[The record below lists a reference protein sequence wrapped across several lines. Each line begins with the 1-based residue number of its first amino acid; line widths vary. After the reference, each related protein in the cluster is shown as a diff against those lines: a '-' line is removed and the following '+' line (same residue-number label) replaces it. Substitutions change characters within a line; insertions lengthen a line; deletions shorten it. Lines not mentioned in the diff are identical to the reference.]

1 MFINVEKKAQK
12 LFNTYQQAMSE
23 EAVAGALANPLFSW
37 HATYYTAK
45 RKKNMIFLND
55 ATTMAIVLFDVN
67 AKNKQTIK
75 ERFEKQ
81 LAIIWQELGLSA
93 ESLAD
98 YLAIGGDWQIS
109 KMIHPL
115 QIKTITKFYKNVIK
129 PQAKTIVSEI
139 DLAKAL
145 VKKVQQKG
153 RIYVGKDET
162 VKIIEMA
169 QPFNIKHVNFEELYL
184 KEITNKLRRLSQL
197 DGEDLTADEVDNV
210 IQQIQDENNQLLDLF
225 LVDAKSNYSAKTV
238 RRYRDNLRFY
248 LNEWAAYRLS
258 TIFNIYV
265 HSSVD
270 ELEFHGVDK
279 TERTNIKASLKKLAK
294 YLKDKNIISDNEYDD
309 ILVYTQKDS
318 VDLDEEYEDEG
329 EGEDQAIEDF
339 LASLFS
345 ESEKLPVVFDSQ
357 TDKMLDKYLKSFVA
371 LYGLIS
377 AQQAYQ
383 IIHSQN
389 PSIDKERFDQYIQNK
404 FDEMTM
410 EYCIIDFR
418 EAFQNVN
425 IAPEIFIFS
434 PLLIKDGD
442 RLPSFY
448 KHQQGLPYY
457 IPEKEVLID
466 NNFNPF
472 ANISNYQQDLE
483 ELLANQYG
491 LSGDDLKGAAFLS
504 LYQLKM
510 SDYELELSS
519 VNKAITKVIVFLNE
533 EHGLSVKQDKA
544 NEPLIKLL
552 VLIATNIRRPWN
564 RGWTNYE
571 MLRTKDIAE
580 LFSEMEI
587 NLDDPKLSSEIIGG
601 IKAGS
606 INRDELL
613 NFLESSNLPPKVI
626 SKLYKQVE
634 KL

>member
-1 MFINVEKKAQK
+1 MFINVERRAQK
-12 LFNTYQQAMSE
+12 LFNTYQQATSE
-23 EAVAGALANPLFSW
+23 ENMAMVLANPLFSW

-45 RKKNMIFLND
+45 RKKNIIFLND

-93 ESLAD
+93 ESLTD
-98 YLAIGGDWQIS
+98 YLTTGGDWQIG
-109 KMIHPL
+109 KTVHPL
-115 QIKTITKFYKNVIK
+115 QIKTITNFYQDVIK
-129 PQAKTIVSEI
+129 PQAKTVVNEV
-139 DLAKAL
+139 DLAQSL

-153 RIYVGKDET
+153 RIYVGEGET

-169 QPFNIKHVNFEELYL
+169 QPFNIKHVNLEELYL

-197 DGEDLTADEVDNV
+197 DGEKLTADGVDNA
-210 IQQIQDENNQLLDLF
+210 IQQIQDANNQLLDLF
-225 LVDAKSNYSAKTV
+225 LADAKRNSSTRTI
-238 RRYRDNLRFY
+238 RRYRDNLQFY
-248 LNEWAAYRLS
+248 LNEWVAYRLS
-258 TIFNIYV
+258 TIFNLDIQT
-265 HSSVD
+265 SVD
-270 ELEFHGVDK
+270 ELEFHGVGK

-294 YLKDKNIISDNEYDD
+294 YLKNQDILSDNEYDD
-309 ILVYTQKDS
+309 IIVYTQKDP
-318 VDLDEEYEDEG
+318 VDLDEDD
-329 EGEDQAIEDF
+329 DQVIGDF

-345 ESEKLPVVFDSQ
+345 ESEKLPAVFGPQ
-357 TDKMLDKYLKSFVA
+357 TDKMLDEYLKSFIA

-389 PSIDKERFDQYIQNK
+389 PTIDKERFEQYIQNK

-410 EYCIIDFR
+410 EYCIIDFK
-418 EAFQNVN
+418 EEFKNVD

-434 PLLIKDGD
+434 PLLIKDEN

-448 KHQQGLPYY
+448 KHQQGLLYY
-457 IPEKEVLID
+457 IPEKEILVD

-472 ANISNYQQDLE
+472 TNISNYQQELE

-510 SDYELELSS
+510 SDYGLELAS
-519 VNKAITKVIVFLNE
+519 VNDAINKVVTFLNE
-533 EHGLSVKQDKA
+533 EHGLSVKPDKA
-544 NEPLIKLL
+544 NEPLIKILA
-552 VLIATNIRRPWN
+552 LIATNIRRPWN
-564 RGWTNYE
+564 RGWSNYE
-571 MLRTKDIAE
+571 LLRTKNIAK
-580 LFSEMEI
+580 LVSEMEI
-587 NLDDPKLSSEIIGG
+587 NLEAPKLSSEIISG
-601 IKAGS
+601 IQVGK

-613 NFLESSNLPPKVI
+613 DFLENSNLPPKVI

-634 KL
+634 EI

>member
-1 MFINVEKKAQK
+1 MFINVERRAQK
-12 LFNTYQQAMSE
+12 LFNTYRQATSE
-23 EAVAGALANPLFSW
+23 ENMAMVLANPLFSW

-45 RKKNMIFLND
+45 RKKNIIFLND

-93 ESLAD
+93 ESLTD
-98 YLAIGGDWQIS
+98 YLTTGGDWQIG
-109 KMIHPL
+109 KTVHPL
-115 QIKTITKFYKNVIK
+115 QIKTITNFYQDVIK
-129 PQAKTIVSEI
+129 PQAKTVVNEVN
-139 DLAKAL
+139 LAQSL

-153 RIYVGKDET
+153 RIYVGEGET

-169 QPFNIKHVNFEELYL
+169 QPFNIKHVNLEELYL

-197 DGEDLTADEVDNV
+197 DGEKLTADGVDNA
-210 IQQIQDENNQLLDLF
+210 IQQIQDANNQLLDLF
-225 LVDAKSNYSAKTV
+225 LADAKRNSSTRTI
-238 RRYRDNLRFY
+238 RRYRDNLQFY
-248 LNEWAAYRLS
+248 LNEWVAYRLS
-258 TIFNIYV
+258 TLFNLDVRTSI
-265 HSSVD
+265 D
-270 ELEFHGVDK
+270 ELEFHGVGK
-279 TERTNIKASLKKLAK
+279 TERTNIKASLQKLAK
-294 YLKDKNIISDNEYDD
+294 YLKNQDILSDNEYDD
-309 ILVYTQKDS
+309 IIVYTQKDP
-318 VDLDEEYEDEG
+318 VDLDEDD
-329 EGEDQAIEDF
+329 DQVIGDF

-345 ESEKLPVVFDSQ
+345 ESEKLPAVFGPQ
-357 TDKMLDKYLKSFVA
+357 TDKMLDEYLKSFIA

-389 PSIDKERFDQYIQNK
+389 PTIDKERFEQYIQNK

-410 EYCIIDFR
+410 EYCIIDFK
-418 EAFQNVN
+418 EEFKNVD

-434 PLLIKDGD
+434 PLLIKDEN

-448 KHQQGLPYY
+448 KHQQGLLYY
-457 IPEKEVLID
+457 IPEKEILVD

-472 ANISNYQQDLE
+472 TNISNYQQELE

-510 SDYELELSS
+510 SDYGLELAS
-519 VNKAITKVIVFLNE
+519 VNDAINKVVTFLNE
-533 EHGLSVKQDKA
+533 EHGLSVKPDKA
-544 NEPLIKLL
+544 NEPLIKILA
-552 VLIATNIRRPWN
+552 LIATNIRRPWN
-564 RGWTNYE
+564 RGWSNYE
-571 MLRTKDIAE
+571 LLRTKNIAK
-580 LFSEMEI
+580 LVSEMEI
-587 NLDDPKLSSEIIGG
+587 NLEAPKLSSEIISG
-601 IKAGS
+601 IQVGK

-613 NFLESSNLPPKVI
+613 DFLENSNLPPKVI

-634 KL
+634 EI

>member
-23 EAVAGALANPLFSW
+23 ETVAGALANPLFSW

-93 ESLAD
+93 ESLTD
-98 YLAIGGDWQIS
+98 YLATGGEWQIN
-109 KMIHPL
+109 KTIHPL
-115 QIKTITKFYKNVIK
+115 QVKTITDFYQNVIK
-129 PQAKTIVSEI
+129 PQKTSTNEI
-139 DLAKAL
+139 DLAKEL
-145 VKKVQQKG
+145 LKKVQQKG
-153 RIYVGKDET
+153 RIYVGEGET
-162 VKIIEMA
+162 VKVIEMA
-169 QPFNIKHVNFEELYL
+169 QPFSIKHVNLEELYL
-184 KEITNKLRRLSQL
+184 KEITNKLKKLSQV
-197 DGEDLTADEVDNV
+197 DGEKLTADGVDNA
-210 IQQIQDENNQLLDLF
+210 IQQIQDANNQLLDLF
-225 LVDAKSNYSAKTV
+225 LADAKHNYSTKTI
-238 RRYRDNLRFY
+238 RRYRDNLQFY
-248 LNEWAAYRLS
+248 LNEWVAYRLS
-258 TIFNIYV
+258 TIFNLDIQT
-265 HSSVD
+265 SVD
-270 ELEFHGVDK
+270 ELEFHGVGK

-294 YLKDKNIISDNEYDD
+294 YLKDKDIISDNEYDD
-309 ILVYTQKDS
+309 ILVYTQKDP
-318 VDLDEEYEDEG
+318 VDFDEDEE
-329 EGEDQAIEDF
+329 EDQTIEDF

-345 ESEKLPVVFDSQ
+345 ESDKLPVVFDPQ
-357 TDKMLDKYLKSFVA
+357 TDKMIDEYLKSFVA

-383 IIHSQN
+383 IIHGQN

-404 FDEMTM
+404 FNEMTM
-410 EYCIIDFR
+410 EYFIIDFR
-418 EAFQNVN
+418 EEFRDVD

-434 PLLIKDGD
+434 PLLIKNGD

-466 NNFNPF
+466 NKFNPF

-533 EHGLSVKQDKA
+533 EHGLNVKQDKA

-571 MLRTKDIAE
+571 ILRTKDIAE
-580 LFSEMEI
+580 LVPEMEI
-587 NLDDPKLSSEIIGG
+587 NLDDPKLSSEIISG
-601 IKAGS
+601 IKTGS
-606 INRDELL
+606 ISRDELL

-634 KL
+634 EL

>member
-93 ESLAD
+93 ELLAD

-109 KMIHPL
+109 KTIHPL

-145 VKKVQQKG
+145 VKKAQQKG
-153 RIYVGKDET
+153 RIYVGEDET

-210 IQQIQDENNQLLDLF
+210 IQQIQDANNQLLDLF

-309 ILVYTQKDS
+309 ILVYTQKDP
-318 VDLDEEYEDEG
+318 VDLDEEYED

-345 ESEKLPVVFDSQ
+345 KSEKLPVVFDSQ
-357 TDKMLDKYLKSFVA
+357 TDKMLDEYLKSFVA

-418 EAFQNVN
+418 EAFQNVD

-434 PLLIKDGD
+434 PLLIKNGD

-533 EHGLSVKQDKA
+533 EHGLNVKQDKA

-571 MLRTKDIAE
+571 ILRTKDIAE
-580 LFSEMEI
+580 LVSEMEI
-587 NLDDPKLSSEIIGG
+587 NLDDPKLSSEIISG
-601 IKAGS
+601 IKTGS
-606 INRDELL
+606 ISRDELL

-634 KL
+634 EL

>member
-1 MFINVEKKAQK
+1 M
-12 LFNTYQQAMSE
+12 AM
-23 EAVAGALANPLFSW
+23 VLANPLFSW

-45 RKKNMIFLND
+45 RKKNIIFLND

-93 ESLAD
+93 ESLTD
-98 YLAIGGDWQIS
+98 YLATGGDWQIG
-109 KMIHPL
+109 KTVHPL
-115 QIKTITKFYKNVIK
+115 QIKTITNFYQDVIK
-129 PQAKTIVSEI
+129 PQAKTVVNEV
-139 DLAKAL
+139 DLAQSL

-153 RIYVGKDET
+153 RIYVGEGET

-169 QPFNIKHVNFEELYL
+169 QPFNIKHVNLEELYL

-197 DGEDLTADEVDNV
+197 DGEKLTADGVDNA
-210 IQQIQDENNQLLDLF
+210 IQQIQDANNQLLDLF
-225 LVDAKSNYSAKTV
+225 LADAKRNSSTRTI
-238 RRYRDNLRFY
+238 RRYRDNLQFY
-248 LNEWAAYRLS
+248 LNEWVAYRLS
-258 TIFNIYV
+258 TLFNLDVRTSI
-265 HSSVD
+265 D
-270 ELEFHGVDK
+270 ELEFHGVGK
-279 TERTNIKASLKKLAK
+279 TERTNIKASLQKLAK
-294 YLKDKNIISDNEYDD
+294 YLKNQDILSDNEYDD
-309 ILVYTQKDS
+309 IIVYTQKDP
-318 VDLDEEYEDEG
+318 VDLDEDD
-329 EGEDQAIEDF
+329 DQVIGDF

-345 ESEKLPVVFDSQ
+345 ESEKLPAVFGPQ
-357 TDKMLDKYLKSFVA
+357 TDKMLDEYLKSFIA

-389 PSIDKERFDQYIQNK
+389 PTIDKERFEQYIQNK

-410 EYCIIDFR
+410 EYCIIDFK
-418 EAFQNVN
+418 EEFKNVD

-434 PLLIKDGD
+434 PLLIKDEN

-448 KHQQGLPYY
+448 KHQQGLLYY
-457 IPEKEVLID
+457 IPEKEILVD

-472 ANISNYQQDLE
+472 TNISNYQQELE

-510 SDYELELSS
+510 SDYGLELAS
-519 VNKAITKVIVFLNE
+519 VNDAINKVVTFLNE
-533 EHGLSVKQDKA
+533 EHGLSVKPDKA
-544 NEPLIKLL
+544 NETLIKILA
-552 VLIATNIRRPWN
+552 LIATNIRRPWN
-564 RGWTNYE
+564 RGWSNYE
-571 MLRTKDIAE
+571 LLRTKNIAK
-580 LFSEMEI
+580 LVSEMEI
-587 NLDDPKLSSEIIGG
+587 NLEAPKLSSEIISG
-601 IKAGS
+601 IQVGK

-613 NFLESSNLPPKVI
+613 DFLENSNLPPKVI

-634 KL
+634 EI

>member
-1 MFINVEKKAQK
+1 MFINVERRAQK
-12 LFNTYQQAMSE
+12 LFNTYQQATSE
-23 EAVAGALANPLFSW
+23 ENMAMVLANPLFSW

-45 RKKNMIFLND
+45 RKKNIIFLND

-93 ESLAD
+93 ESLTD
-98 YLAIGGDWQIS
+98 YLATGGDWQIG
-109 KMIHPL
+109 KTVHPL
-115 QIKTITKFYKNVIK
+115 QIKTITNFYQDVIK
-129 PQAKTIVSEI
+129 PQAKTVVNEV
-139 DLAKAL
+139 DLAQSL

-153 RIYVGKDET
+153 RIYVGEGET

-169 QPFNIKHVNFEELYL
+169 QPFNIKHVNLEELYL

-197 DGEDLTADEVDNV
+197 DGEKLTADGVDNA
-210 IQQIQDENNQLLDLF
+210 IQQIQDANNQLLDLF
-225 LVDAKSNYSAKTV
+225 LADAKRNSSTRTI
-238 RRYRDNLRFY
+238 RRYRDNLQFY
-248 LNEWAAYRLS
+248 LNEWVAYRLS
-258 TIFNIYV
+258 TIFNLDIQT
-265 HSSVD
+265 SVD
-270 ELEFHGVDK
+270 ELEFHGVGK

-294 YLKDKNIISDNEYDD
+294 YLKNQDILSDNEYDD
-309 ILVYTQKDS
+309 IIVYTQKDP
-318 VDLDEEYEDEG
+318 VDLDEDN
-329 EGEDQAIEDF
+329 DQVIGDF

-345 ESEKLPVVFDSQ
+345 ESEKLPAVFGPQ
-357 TDKMLDKYLKSFVA
+357 TDKMLDEYLKSFIA

-389 PSIDKERFDQYIQNK
+389 PTIDKERFEQYIQNK

-410 EYCIIDFR
+410 EYCIIDFK
-418 EAFQNVN
+418 EEFKNVD

-434 PLLIKDGD
+434 PLLIKDEN

-448 KHQQGLPYY
+448 KHQQGLLYY
-457 IPEKEVLID
+457 IPEKEILVD

-472 ANISNYQQDLE
+472 TNISNYQQELE

-510 SDYELELSS
+510 SDYGLELAS
-519 VNKAITKVIVFLNE
+519 VNDAINKVVTFLNE
-533 EHGLSVKQDKA
+533 EHGLSVKPDKA
-544 NEPLIKLL
+544 NEPLIKILAL
-552 VLIATNIRRPWN
+552 TATNIRRPWN
-564 RGWTNYE
+564 RGWSNYE
-571 MLRTKDIAE
+571 LLRTKNIAK
-580 LFSEMEI
+580 LVSEMEI
-587 NLDDPKLSSEIIGG
+587 NLEAPKLSSEIISG
-601 IKAGS
+601 IQVGK

-613 NFLESSNLPPKVI
+613 DFLENSNLPPKVI

-634 KL
+634 EI

>member
-1 MFINVEKKAQK
+1 MFINVERRAQK
-12 LFNTYQQAMSE
+12 LFNTYQQATSE
-23 EAVAGALANPLFSW
+23 ENMAMALANPLFSW

-45 RKKNMIFLND
+45 RKKNIIFLND

-93 ESLAD
+93 ESLTD
-98 YLAIGGDWQIS
+98 YLTTGGDWQIG
-109 KMIHPL
+109 KTVHPL
-115 QIKTITKFYKNVIK
+115 QIKTITNFYQDVIK
-129 PQAKTIVSEI
+129 PQAKTVVNEV
-139 DLAKAL
+139 DLAQSL

-153 RIYVGKDET
+153 RIYVGEGET

-169 QPFNIKHVNFEELYL
+169 QPFNIKHVNLEELYL

-197 DGEDLTADEVDNV
+197 DGEKLTADGVDNA
-210 IQQIQDENNQLLDLF
+210 IQQIQDANNQLLDLF
-225 LVDAKSNYSAKTV
+225 LADAKHNYSTKTI
-238 RRYRDNLRFY
+238 RRYRDNLQFY
-248 LNEWAAYRLS
+248 LNEWVAYRLS
-258 TIFNIYV
+258 TIFNLDIQT
-265 HSSVD
+265 SVD
-270 ELEFHGVDK
+270 ELEFHGVGK

-294 YLKDKNIISDNEYDD
+294 YLKNQDILSDNEYDD
-309 ILVYTQKDS
+309 IIVYTQKDP
-318 VDLDEEYEDEG
+318 VDLDEDD
-329 EGEDQAIEDF
+329 DQVIGDF

-345 ESEKLPVVFDSQ
+345 ESEKLPAVFGPQ
-357 TDKMLDKYLKSFVA
+357 TDKMLDEYLKSFIA

-389 PSIDKERFDQYIQNK
+389 PTIDKERFEQYIQNK

-410 EYCIIDFR
+410 EYCIIDFK
-418 EAFQNVN
+418 EEFKNVD

-434 PLLIKDGD
+434 PLLIKDEN

-448 KHQQGLPYY
+448 KHQQGLLYY
-457 IPEKEVLID
+457 IPEKEILVD

-472 ANISNYQQDLE
+472 TNISNYQQELE

-510 SDYELELSS
+510 SDYGLELAS
-519 VNKAITKVIVFLNE
+519 VNDAINKVVAFLNE
-533 EHGLSVKQDKA
+533 EHGLSVKPDKA
-544 NEPLIKLL
+544 NEPLIKILA
-552 VLIATNIRRPWN
+552 LIATNIRRPWN
-564 RGWTNYE
+564 RGWSNYE
-571 MLRTKDIAE
+571 LLRTKNIAK
-580 LFSEMEI
+580 LVSEMEI
-587 NLDDPKLSSEIIGG
+587 NLEAPKLSSEIISG
-601 IKAGS
+601 IQVGK

-613 NFLESSNLPPKVI
+613 DFLENSNLPPKVI

-634 KL
+634 EI

>member
-93 ESLAD
+93 ELLAD

-109 KMIHPL
+109 KTIHPL

-145 VKKVQQKG
+145 VKKAQQKG
-153 RIYVGKDET
+153 RIYVGEDET

-210 IQQIQDENNQLLDLF
+210 IQQIQDANNQLLDLF

-309 ILVYTQKDS
+309 ILVYTQKDP
-318 VDLDEEYEDEG
+318 VDLDEEYED

-345 ESEKLPVVFDSQ
+345 KSEKLPVVFDSQ
-357 TDKMLDKYLKSFVA
+357 NDKMLDEYLKSFVA

-418 EAFQNVN
+418 EAFQNVD

-434 PLLIKDGD
+434 PLLIKNGD

-533 EHGLSVKQDKA
+533 EHGLNVKQDKA

-571 MLRTKDIAE
+571 ILRTKDIAE
-580 LFSEMEI
+580 LVSEMEI
-587 NLDDPKLSSEIIGG
+587 NLDDPKLSSEIISG
-601 IKAGS
+601 IKTGS
-606 INRDELL
+606 ISRDELL

-634 KL
+634 EL

>member
-12 LFNTYQQAMSE
+12 LFNTYQKSTSKEHMAM
-23 EAVAGALANPLFSW
+23 VLANPLFSW
-37 HATYYTAK
+37 HATYYTVK

-93 ESLAD
+93 ESLTD
-98 YLAIGGDWQIS
+98 YLATGGDWQIN
-109 KMIHPL
+109 KTIHPL
-115 QIKTITKFYKNVIK
+115 QVKTITDFYQNVIK
-129 PQAKTIVSEI
+129 SQKTSTNEI

-145 VKKVQQKG
+145 LKKVQQKG
-153 RIYVGKDET
+153 RIYVGEGET
-162 VKIIEMA
+162 VKVIEMA
-169 QPFNIKHVNFEELYL
+169 QPFSIKHVNLEELYL
-184 KEITNKLRRLSQL
+184 KEITNKLKKLSQV
-197 DGEDLTADEVDNV
+197 DGEKLTADGVDNA
-210 IQQIQDENNQLLDLF
+210 IQQIQDANNQLLDLF
-225 LVDAKSNYSAKTV
+225 LADAKHNYSTKTI
-238 RRYRDNLRFY
+238 RRYRDNLQFY
-248 LNEWAAYRLS
+248 LNEWVAYRLS
-258 TIFNIYV
+258 TIFNLDIQT
-265 HSSVD
+265 SVD
-270 ELEFHGVDK
+270 ELEFHGVGK

-294 YLKDKNIISDNEYDD
+294 YLKDKDIISDNEYDD
-309 ILVYTQKDS
+309 ILVYTQKDP
-318 VDLDEEYEDEG
+318 VDFDEDEE
-329 EGEDQAIEDF
+329 EDQTIEDF

-345 ESEKLPVVFDSQ
+345 ESDKLPVVFDPQ
-357 TDKMLDKYLKSFVA
+357 TDKMIDEYLKSFVA

-383 IIHSQN
+383 IIHGQN

-404 FDEMTM
+404 FNEMTM
-410 EYCIIDFR
+410 EYFIIDFR
-418 EAFQNVN
+418 EEFRNVD

-466 NNFNPF
+466 NKFNPF

-491 LSGDDLKGAAFLS
+491 LSGDDVKGAAFLS

-510 SDYELELSS
+510 SAYGLKLSS
-519 VNKAITKVIVFLNE
+519 VNEAINKVVAFLNE
-533 EHGLSVKQDKA
+533 EHGLSVKQDKT

-564 RGWTNYE
+564 RGWSNYE
-571 MLRTKDIAE
+571 LLRTKDIAKMVA
-580 LFSEMEI
+580 EMEI
-587 NLDDPKLSSEIIGG
+587 NVEDPKLSNEVTSG
-601 IKAGS
+601 IQAGM

-613 NFLESSNLPPKVI
+613 NFLENSNLPPKVI
-626 SKLYKQVE
+626 SKLYKQAE
-634 KL
+634 EL

>member
-1 MFINVEKKAQK
+1 MFINVERRAQK
-12 LFNTYQQAMSE
+12 LFNTYQQATSE
-23 EAVAGALANPLFSW
+23 ENMAMVLANPLFSW

-45 RKKNMIFLND
+45 RKKNIIFLND

-93 ESLAD
+93 ESLTD
-98 YLAIGGDWQIS
+98 YLATGGDWQIG
-109 KMIHPL
+109 KTVHPL
-115 QIKTITKFYKNVIK
+115 QIKTITNFYQDVIK
-129 PQAKTIVSEI
+129 PQAKTVVNEV
-139 DLAKAL
+139 DLAQSL

-153 RIYVGKDET
+153 RIYVGEGET

-169 QPFNIKHVNFEELYL
+169 QPFNIKHVNLEELYL

-197 DGEDLTADEVDNV
+197 DGEKLTADGVDNA
-210 IQQIQDENNQLLDLF
+210 IQQIQDANNQLLDLF
-225 LVDAKSNYSAKTV
+225 LADAKRNSSTRTI
-238 RRYRDNLRFY
+238 RRYRDNLQFY
-248 LNEWAAYRLS
+248 LNEWVAYRLS
-258 TIFNIYV
+258 TLFNLDVRTSI
-265 HSSVD
+265 D
-270 ELEFHGVDK
+270 ELEFHGVGK
-279 TERTNIKASLKKLAK
+279 TERTNIKASLQKLAK
-294 YLKDKNIISDNEYDD
+294 YLKNQDILSDNEYDD
-309 ILVYTQKDS
+309 IIVYTQKDP
-318 VDLDEEYEDEG
+318 VDLDEDD
-329 EGEDQAIEDF
+329 DQVIGDF

-345 ESEKLPVVFDSQ
+345 ESEKLPAVFGPQ
-357 TDKMLDKYLKSFVA
+357 TDKMLDEYLKSFIA

-389 PSIDKERFDQYIQNK
+389 PTIDKERFEQYIQNK

-410 EYCIIDFR
+410 EYCIIDFK
-418 EAFQNVN
+418 EEFKNVD

-434 PLLIKDGD
+434 PLLIKDEN

-448 KHQQGLPYY
+448 KHQQGLLYY
-457 IPEKEVLID
+457 IPEKEILVD

-472 ANISNYQQDLE
+472 TNISNYQQELE

-510 SDYELELSS
+510 SDYGLELAS
-519 VNKAITKVIVFLNE
+519 VNDAINKVVTFLNE
-533 EHGLSVKQDKA
+533 EHGLSVKPDKA
-544 NEPLIKLL
+544 NEPLIKILA
-552 VLIATNIRRPWN
+552 LIATNIRRPWN
-564 RGWTNYE
+564 RGWSNYE
-571 MLRTKDIAE
+571 LLRTKNIAK
-580 LFSEMEI
+580 LVSEMEI
-587 NLDDPKLSSEIIGG
+587 NLEAPKLSSEIISG
-601 IKAGS
+601 IQVGK

-613 NFLESSNLPPKVI
+613 DFLENSNLPPKVI

-634 KL
+634 EI

>member
-1 MFINVEKKAQK
+1 MFINVERRAQK
-12 LFNTYQQAMSE
+12 LFNTYQQATSE
-23 EAVAGALANPLFSW
+23 ENMAMVLANPLFSW

-45 RKKNMIFLND
+45 RKKNIIFLND

-93 ESLAD
+93 ESLTD
-98 YLAIGGDWQIS
+98 YLATGGDWQIG
-109 KMIHPL
+109 KTVHPL
-115 QIKTITKFYKNVIK
+115 QIKTITNFYQDVIK
-129 PQAKTIVSEI
+129 PQAKTVVNEV
-139 DLAKAL
+139 DLAQSL

-153 RIYVGKDET
+153 RIYVGEGET

-169 QPFNIKHVNFEELYL
+169 QPFNIKHVNLEELYL

-197 DGEDLTADEVDNV
+197 DGEKLTADGVDNA
-210 IQQIQDENNQLLDLF
+210 IQQIQDANNQLLDLF
-225 LVDAKSNYSAKTV
+225 LADAKRNSSTRTI
-238 RRYRDNLRFY
+238 RRYRDNLQFY
-248 LNEWAAYRLS
+248 LNEWVAYRLS
-258 TIFNIYV
+258 TLFNLDVRTSI
-265 HSSVD
+265 D
-270 ELEFHGVDK
+270 ELEFHGVGK
-279 TERTNIKASLKKLAK
+279 TERTNIKASLQKLAK
-294 YLKDKNIISDNEYDD
+294 YLKNQDILSDNEYDD
-309 ILVYTQKDS
+309 IIVYTQKDP
-318 VDLDEEYEDEG
+318 VDLDEDD
-329 EGEDQAIEDF
+329 DQVIGDF

-345 ESEKLPVVFDSQ
+345 ESEKLPAVFGPQ
-357 TDKMLDKYLKSFVA
+357 TDKMLDEYLKSFIA

-389 PSIDKERFDQYIQNK
+389 PTIDKERFEQYIQNK

-410 EYCIIDFR
+410 EYCIIDFK
-418 EAFQNVN
+418 EEFKNVD

-434 PLLIKDGD
+434 PLLIKDEN

-448 KHQQGLPYY
+448 KHQQGLLYY
-457 IPEKEVLID
+457 IPEKEILVD

-472 ANISNYQQDLE
+472 TNISNYQQELE

-510 SDYELELSS
+510 SDYGLELAS
-519 VNKAITKVIVFLNE
+519 VNDAINKVVTFLNE
-533 EHGLSVKQDKA
+533 EHGLSVKPDKA
-544 NEPLIKLL
+544 NETLIKILA
-552 VLIATNIRRPWN
+552 LIATNIRRPWN
-564 RGWTNYE
+564 RGWSNYE
-571 MLRTKDIAE
+571 LLRTKNIAK
-580 LFSEMEI
+580 LVSEMEI
-587 NLDDPKLSSEIIGG
+587 NLEAPKLSSEIISG
-601 IKAGS
+601 IQVGK

-613 NFLESSNLPPKVI
+613 DFLENSNLPPKVI

-634 KL
+634 EI

>member
-1 MFINVEKKAQK
+1 MFINVERRAQK
-12 LFNTYQQAMSE
+12 LFNTYQQATSE
-23 EAVAGALANPLFSW
+23 KNMAMVLANPLFSW

-45 RKKNMIFLND
+45 RKKNIIFLND

-93 ESLAD
+93 ESLTD
-98 YLAIGGDWQIS
+98 YLATGGDWQIG
-109 KMIHPL
+109 KTVHPL
-115 QIKTITKFYKNVIK
+115 QIKTITNFYQDVIK
-129 PQAKTIVSEI
+129 PQAKTVVNEV
-139 DLAKAL
+139 DLAQSL

-153 RIYVGKDET
+153 RIYVGEGET

-169 QPFNIKHVNFEELYL
+169 QPFNIKHVNLEELYL

-197 DGEDLTADEVDNV
+197 DGEKLTADGVDNA
-210 IQQIQDENNQLLDLF
+210 IQQIQDANNQLLDLF
-225 LVDAKSNYSAKTV
+225 LADAKRNSSTRTI
-238 RRYRDNLRFY
+238 RRYRDNLQFY
-248 LNEWAAYRLS
+248 LNEWVAYRLS
-258 TIFNIYV
+258 TLFNLDVRTSI
-265 HSSVD
+265 D
-270 ELEFHGVDK
+270 ELEFHGVGK
-279 TERTNIKASLKKLAK
+279 TERTNIKASLQKLAK
-294 YLKDKNIISDNEYDD
+294 YLKNQDILSDNEYDD
-309 ILVYTQKDS
+309 IIVYTQKDP
-318 VDLDEEYEDEG
+318 VDLDEDD
-329 EGEDQAIEDF
+329 DQVIGDF

-345 ESEKLPVVFDSQ
+345 ESEKLPAVFGPQ
-357 TDKMLDKYLKSFVA
+357 TDKMLDEYLKSFIA

-389 PSIDKERFDQYIQNK
+389 PTIDKERFEQYIQNK

-410 EYCIIDFR
+410 EYCIIDFK
-418 EAFQNVN
+418 EEFKNVD

-434 PLLIKDGD
+434 PLLIKDEN

-448 KHQQGLPYY
+448 KHQQGLLYY
-457 IPEKEVLID
+457 IPEKEILVD

-472 ANISNYQQDLE
+472 ANISNYQQELE

-510 SDYELELSS
+510 SDYGLELAS
-519 VNKAITKVIVFLNE
+519 VNDAINKVVTFLNE
-533 EHGLSVKQDKA
+533 EHGLSVKPDKA
-544 NEPLIKLL
+544 NEPLIKILA
-552 VLIATNIRRPWN
+552 LIATNIRRPWN
-564 RGWTNYE
+564 RGWSNYE
-571 MLRTKDIAE
+571 LLRTKNIAK
-580 LFSEMEI
+580 LVSEMEI
-587 NLDDPKLSSEIIGG
+587 NLEAPKLSSEIISG
-601 IKAGS
+601 IQVGK

-613 NFLESSNLPPKVI
+613 DFLENSNLPPKVI

-634 KL
+634 EI

>member
-98 YLAIGGDWQIS
+98 YLAIGRDWQIS
-109 KMIHPL
+109 KAIHPL

-153 RIYVGKDET
+153 RIYVGEDET

-210 IQQIQDENNQLLDLF
+210 IQQIQDANNQLLDLF

-309 ILVYTQKDS
+309 ILVYTQKDP
-318 VDLDEEYEDEG
+318 VDLD

-357 TDKMLDKYLKSFVA
+357 TDKMLDEYLKSFVA

-418 EAFQNVN
+418 EAFQNVD

-434 PLLIKDGD
+434 PLLIKDEN

-448 KHQQGLPYY
+448 KHQQGMIYY
-457 IPEKEVLID
+457 IPEKEVLI
-466 NNFNPF
+466 NNKFNPF

-510 SDYELELSS
+510 SDYGLKLSS
-519 VNKAITKVIVFLNE
+519 VNDAINKVVAFLNE

-544 NEPLIKLL
+544 NEPLIKILA
-552 VLIATNIRRPWN
+552 LIATNIRRPWN
-564 RGWTNYE
+564 RGWSNYE
-571 MLRTKDIAE
+571 LLRTKDIAK
-580 LFSEMEI
+580 LVSEMEI
-587 NLDDPKLSSEIIGG
+587 NLEEPKLSSEIVSG
-601 IKAGS
+601 IQAGS

-613 NFLESSNLPPKVI
+613 DFLENSNFPPKVI
-626 SKLYKQVE
+626 SKLYKQAE
-634 KL
+634 EI

>member
-1 MFINVEKKAQK
+1 M
-12 LFNTYQQAMSE
+12 AM
-23 EAVAGALANPLFSW
+23 VLANPLFSW

-45 RKKNMIFLND
+45 RKKNIIFLND

-93 ESLAD
+93 ESLTD
-98 YLAIGGDWQIS
+98 YLATGGDWQIG
-109 KMIHPL
+109 KTVHPL
-115 QIKTITKFYKNVIK
+115 QIKTITNFYQDVIK
-129 PQAKTIVSEI
+129 PQAKTVVNEV
-139 DLAKAL
+139 DLAQSL

-153 RIYVGKDET
+153 RIYVGEGET

-169 QPFNIKHVNFEELYL
+169 QPFNIKHVNLEELYL

-197 DGEDLTADEVDNV
+197 DGEKLTADGVDNA
-210 IQQIQDENNQLLDLF
+210 IQQIQDANNQLLDLF
-225 LVDAKSNYSAKTV
+225 LADAKRNSSTRTI
-238 RRYRDNLRFY
+238 RRYRDNLQFY
-248 LNEWAAYRLS
+248 LNEWVAYRLS
-258 TIFNIYV
+258 TLFNLDVRTSI
-265 HSSVD
+265 D
-270 ELEFHGVDK
+270 ELEFHGVGK
-279 TERTNIKASLKKLAK
+279 TERTNIKASLQKLAK
-294 YLKDKNIISDNEYDD
+294 YLKNQDILSDNEYDD
-309 ILVYTQKDS
+309 IIVYTQKDP
-318 VDLDEEYEDEG
+318 VDLDEDD
-329 EGEDQAIEDF
+329 DQVIGDF

-345 ESEKLPVVFDSQ
+345 ESEKLPAVFGPQ
-357 TDKMLDKYLKSFVA
+357 TDKMLDEYLKSFIA

-389 PSIDKERFDQYIQNK
+389 PTIDKERFEQYIQNK

-410 EYCIIDFR
+410 EYCIIDFK
-418 EAFQNVN
+418 EEFKNVD

-434 PLLIKDGD
+434 PLLIKDEN

-448 KHQQGLPYY
+448 KHQQGLLYY
-457 IPEKEVLID
+457 IPEKEILVD

-472 ANISNYQQDLE
+472 TNISNYQQELE

-510 SDYELELSS
+510 SDYGLELAS
-519 VNKAITKVIVFLNE
+519 VNDAINKVVTFLNE
-533 EHGLSVKQDKA
+533 EHGLSVKPDKA
-544 NEPLIKLL
+544 NETLIKILA
-552 VLIATNIRRPWN
+552 LIATNIRRPWN
-564 RGWTNYE
+564 RGWSNYE
-571 MLRTKDIAE
+571 LLSTKNIAK
-580 LFSEMEI
+580 LVSEMEI
-587 NLDDPKLSSEIIGG
+587 NLEAPKLSSEIISG
-601 IKAGS
+601 IQVGK

-613 NFLESSNLPPKVI
+613 DFLENSNLPPKVI

-634 KL
+634 EI

>member
-12 LFNTYQQAMSE
+12 LFNTYQQATSE
-23 EAVAGALANPLFSW
+23 ENMAMALANPLFSW

-109 KMIHPL
+109 KTIHPL

-129 PQAKTIVSEI
+129 PQAKTIASEI

-153 RIYVGKDET
+153 RIYVGEDET

-197 DGEDLTADEVDNV
+197 DGEDLTADEVDNA
-210 IQQIQDENNQLLDLF
+210 IQHIQEVNNQLLDLF
-225 LVDAKSNYSAKTV
+225 LTDAKRNYSARTV
-238 RRYRDNLRFY
+238 RRYRDNLQFY
-248 LNEWAAYRLS
+248 LNEWAAHHLS

-265 HSSVD
+265 QTSVD
-270 ELEFHGVDK
+270 ELEFHGVGK

-309 ILVYTQKDS
+309 IILYTQKDP
-318 VDLDEEYEDEG
+318 VDLDEEEEDEYDDP
-329 EGEDQAIEDF
+329 EVEAF
-339 LASLFS
+339 LNSLFS
-345 ESEKLPVVFDSQ
+345 EPEKLPVVFDPQ
-357 TDKMLDKYLKSFVA
+357 TDKMIDDYLKSFVT

-383 IIHSQN
+383 IIHAQN
-389 PSIDKERFDQYIQNK
+389 PSIDKKRFDQYIQNK

-410 EYCIIDFR
+410 EYFIIDFS
-418 EAFQNVN
+418 EAFKSVD

-434 PLLIKDGD
+434 PLLIKDND
-442 RLPSFY
+442 TKLSSFY
-448 KHQQGLPYY
+448 KHQLGLPYY
-457 IPEKEVLID
+457 IPAKEVLID
-466 NNFNPF
+466 DKFSPF

-483 ELLANQYG
+483 KLLANQYG

-510 SDYELELSS
+510 SDYGLELSS
-519 VNKAITKVIVFLNE
+519 VNGAINKVIAFLNK
-533 EHGLSVKQDKA
+533 EHGLKVKQDKV

-571 MLRTKDIAE
+571 MLRAKGIAE
-580 LFSEMEI
+580 LVSEMEI
-587 NLDDPKLSSEIIGG
+587 NLEDPKLSSEVISEVQ
-601 IKAGS
+601 AGR

-613 NFLESSNLPPKVI
+613 SFLESSNLPPKVI

-634 KL
+634 EL

>member
-109 KMIHPL
+109 KTIHPL

-145 VKKVQQKG
+145 VKKAQQKG
-153 RIYVGKDET
+153 RIYVGEDET

-210 IQQIQDENNQLLDLF
+210 IQQIQDANNQLLDLF

-309 ILVYTQKDS
+309 ILVYTQKDP
-318 VDLDEEYEDEG
+318 VDLDEEYED

-345 ESEKLPVVFDSQ
+345 KSEKLPVVFDSQ
-357 TDKMLDKYLKSFVA
+357 TDKMLDEYLKSFVA

-418 EAFQNVN
+418 EAFQNVD

-533 EHGLSVKQDKA
+533 EHGLNVKQDKA

-571 MLRTKDIAE
+571 ILRTKDIAE
-580 LFSEMEI
+580 LVSEMEI
-587 NLDDPKLSSEIIGG
+587 NLDDPKLSSEIISG
-601 IKAGS
+601 IKTGS
-606 INRDELL
+606 ISRDELL

-634 KL
+634 EL

>member
-23 EAVAGALANPLFSW
+23 ENMAMALANPLFSW

-109 KMIHPL
+109 KTIHPL

-129 PQAKTIVSEI
+129 PQAKTIASEI

-153 RIYVGKDET
+153 RIYVGEDET

-197 DGEDLTADEVDNV
+197 DGEDLTADEVDNA
-210 IQQIQDENNQLLDLF
+210 IQHIQEVNNQLLDLF
-225 LVDAKSNYSAKTV
+225 LADAKRNYSARTV

-270 ELEFHGVDK
+270 ELEFHGVGK

-329 EGEDQAIEDF
+329 EDQAIEDF

-345 ESEKLPVVFDSQ
+345 ESEKLPVVFNSQ
-357 TDKMLDKYLKSFVA
+357 TDKMLDEYLKSFVA

-389 PSIDKERFDQYIQNK
+389 PSIDKKRFDQYIQNK

-410 EYCIIDFR
+410 EYFIIDFS
-418 EAFQNVN
+418 EAFKSVD

-434 PLLIKDGD
+434 PLLIKDND
-442 RLPSFY
+442 TKLSSFY
-448 KHQQGLPYY
+448 KHQLGLPYY
-457 IPEKEVLID
+457 IPAKEVLID
-466 NNFNPF
+466 DKFSPF

-483 ELLANQYG
+483 KLLANQYG

-510 SDYELELSS
+510 SDYGLELSS
-519 VNKAITKVIVFLNE
+519 VNGAINKVIAFLNK
-533 EHGLSVKQDKA
+533 EHGLKVKQDKV

-571 MLRTKDIAE
+571 MLRAKGIAE
-580 LFSEMEI
+580 LVSEMEI
-587 NLDDPKLSSEIIGG
+587 NLEDPKLSSEVISEVQ
-601 IKAGS
+601 AGR

-613 NFLESSNLPPKVI
+613 SFLESSNLPPKVI

-634 KL
+634 EL

>member
-1 MFINVEKKAQK
+1 MFINVERRAQK
-12 LFNTYQQAMSE
+12 LFNTYQQATSE
-23 EAVAGALANPLFSW
+23 ENMAMVLANPLFSW

-45 RKKNMIFLND
+45 RKKNIIFLND

-93 ESLAD
+93 ESLTD
-98 YLAIGGDWQIS
+98 YLTTGGDWQIG
-109 KMIHPL
+109 KTVHPL
-115 QIKTITKFYKNVIK
+115 QIKTITNFYQDVIK
-129 PQAKTIVSEI
+129 PQAKTVVNEV
-139 DLAKAL
+139 DLAQSL

-153 RIYVGKDET
+153 RIYVGEGET

-169 QPFNIKHVNFEELYL
+169 QPFNIKHVNLEELYL

-197 DGEDLTADEVDNV
+197 DGEKLTADGVDNA
-210 IQQIQDENNQLLDLF
+210 IQQIQDANNQLLDLF
-225 LVDAKSNYSAKTV
+225 LADAKHNYSTKTI
-238 RRYRDNLRFY
+238 RRYRDNLQFY
-248 LNEWAAYRLS
+248 LNEWVAYRLS
-258 TIFNIYV
+258 TIFNLDIQT
-265 HSSVD
+265 SVD
-270 ELEFHGVDK
+270 ELEFHGVGK

-294 YLKDKNIISDNEYDD
+294 YLKNQDILSDNEYDD
-309 ILVYTQKDS
+309 IIVYTQKDP
-318 VDLDEEYEDEG
+318 VDLDEDD
-329 EGEDQAIEDF
+329 DQVIGDF
-339 LASLFS
+339 FASLFS
-345 ESEKLPVVFDSQ
+345 ESEKLPAVFGPQ
-357 TDKMLDKYLKSFVA
+357 TDKMLDEYLKSFIA

-389 PSIDKERFDQYIQNK
+389 PTIDKERFEQYIQNK

-410 EYCIIDFR
+410 EYCIIDFK
-418 EAFQNVN
+418 EEFKNVD

-434 PLLIKDGD
+434 PLLIKDEN

-448 KHQQGLPYY
+448 KHQQGLLYY
-457 IPEKEVLID
+457 IPEKEILVD

-472 ANISNYQQDLE
+472 TNISNYQQELE

-510 SDYELELSS
+510 SDYGLELAS
-519 VNKAITKVIVFLNE
+519 VNDAINKVVAFLNE
-533 EHGLSVKQDKA
+533 EHGLSVKPDKA
-544 NEPLIKLL
+544 NEPLIKILA
-552 VLIATNIRRPWN
+552 LIATNIRRPWN
-564 RGWTNYE
+564 RGWSNYE
-571 MLRTKDIAE
+571 LLRTKNIAK
-580 LFSEMEI
+580 LVSEMEI
-587 NLDDPKLSSEIIGG
+587 NLEAPKLSSEIISG
-601 IKAGS
+601 IQVGK

-613 NFLESSNLPPKVI
+613 DFLENSNLPPKVI

-634 KL
+634 EI

>member
-37 HATYYTAK
+37 HATCYTAK

-109 KMIHPL
+109 KTIHPL

-153 RIYVGKDET
+153 RIYVGEDET

-210 IQQIQDENNQLLDLF
+210 IQQIQDANNQLLDLF

-309 ILVYTQKDS
+309 ILVYTQKDP
-318 VDLDEEYEDEG
+318 VDLDEEYED

-345 ESEKLPVVFDSQ
+345 ESEKLPVVFGSQ
-357 TDKMLDKYLKSFVA
+357 TDKMLDEYLKSFVA

-418 EAFQNVN
+418 EAFQNVD

-434 PLLIKDGD
+434 PLLIKNGD

-448 KHQQGLPYY
+448 KHQQGLPY
-457 IPEKEVLID
+457 E
-466 NNFNPF
+466 
-472 ANISNYQQDLE
+472 
-483 ELLANQYG
+483 
-491 LSGDDLKGAAFLS
+491 
-504 LYQLKM
+504 
-510 SDYELELSS
+510 
-519 VNKAITKVIVFLNE
+519 
-533 EHGLSVKQDKA
+533 
-544 NEPLIKLL
+544 
-552 VLIATNIRRPWN
+552 
-564 RGWTNYE
+564 
-571 MLRTKDIAE
+571 
-580 LFSEMEI
+580 
-587 NLDDPKLSSEIIGG
+587 
-601 IKAGS
+601 
-606 INRDELL
+606 
-613 NFLESSNLPPKVI
+613 
-626 SKLYKQVE
+626 
-634 KL
+634 

>member
-12 LFNTYQQAMSE
+12 LFNTYQQVMSE

-109 KMIHPL
+109 KTIHPL

-153 RIYVGKDET
+153 RICVGEDET

-210 IQQIQDENNQLLDLF
+210 IQQIQDANNQLLDLF
-225 LVDAKSNYSAKTV
+225 LIDAKSNYSAKTV

-279 TERTNIKASLKKLAK
+279 TERTNIKTSLKKLAK

-309 ILVYTQKDS
+309 ILVYTQKDP
-318 VDLDEEYEDEG
+318 VDLDEEYED

-357 TDKMLDKYLKSFVA
+357 TDKMLDEYLKSFVA

-418 EAFQNVN
+418 EAFQNVD

-472 ANISNYQQDLE
+472 ANISNYQQGLE

-533 EHGLSVKQDKA
+533 EHGLNVKQDKA

-571 MLRTKDIAE
+571 ILRTKDIAE
-580 LFSEMEI
+580 LVSEMEI
-587 NLDDPKLSSEIIGG
+587 NLDDPKLSSEIISG
-601 IKAGS
+601 IKTGS

-634 KL
+634 EL

>member
-1 MFINVEKKAQK
+1 MFINVERRAQK
-12 LFNTYQQAMSE
+12 LFNTYQQATSE
-23 EAVAGALANPLFSW
+23 ENMAMVLANPLFSW

-45 RKKNMIFLND
+45 RKKNIIFLND

-93 ESLAD
+93 ESLTD
-98 YLAIGGDWQIS
+98 YLATGGDWQIG
-109 KMIHPL
+109 KTVHPL
-115 QIKTITKFYKNVIK
+115 QIKTITNFYQDVIK
-129 PQAKTIVSEI
+129 PQAKTVVNEV
-139 DLAKAL
+139 DLAQSL

-153 RIYVGKDET
+153 RIYVGEGET

-169 QPFNIKHVNFEELYL
+169 QPFNIKHVNLEELYL

-197 DGEDLTADEVDNV
+197 DGEKLTADGVDNA
-210 IQQIQDENNQLLDLF
+210 IQQIQDANNQLLDLF
-225 LVDAKSNYSAKTV
+225 LADAKRNSSTRTI
-238 RRYRDNLRFY
+238 RRYRDNLQFY
-248 LNEWAAYRLS
+248 LNEWVAYRLS
-258 TIFNIYV
+258 TLFNLDVRTSI
-265 HSSVD
+265 D
-270 ELEFHGVDK
+270 ELEFHGVGK
-279 TERTNIKASLKKLAK
+279 TERTNIKASLQKLAK
-294 YLKDKNIISDNEYDD
+294 YLKNQDILSDNEYDD
-309 ILVYTQKDS
+309 IIVYTQKDP
-318 VDLDEEYEDEG
+318 VDLDEDD
-329 EGEDQAIEDF
+329 DQVIGDF

-345 ESEKLPVVFDSQ
+345 ESEKLPAVFGPQ
-357 TDKMLDKYLKSFVA
+357 TDKMLDEYLKSFIA

-389 PSIDKERFDQYIQNK
+389 PTIDKERFEQYIQNK

-410 EYCIIDFR
+410 EYCIIDFK
-418 EAFQNVN
+418 EEFKNVD

-434 PLLIKDGD
+434 PLLIKDEN

-448 KHQQGLPYY
+448 KHQQGLLYY
-457 IPEKEVLID
+457 IPEKEILVD

-472 ANISNYQQDLE
+472 TNISNYQQELE

-510 SDYELELSS
+510 SDYGLELAS
-519 VNKAITKVIVFLNE
+519 VNDAINKVVTFLNE
-533 EHGLSVKQDKA
+533 EHGLSVKPDKA
-544 NEPLIKLL
+544 NEPLIKILA
-552 VLIATNIRRPWN
+552 LIATNIRRPWN
-564 RGWTNYE
+564 RGWSNYE
-571 MLRTKDIAE
+571 LLRTKNIAK
-580 LFSEMEI
+580 LVSEMEI
-587 NLDDPKLSSEIIGG
+587 NLKAPKLSSEIISG
-601 IKAGS
+601 IQVGK

-613 NFLESSNLPPKVI
+613 DFLENSNLPPKVI

-634 KL
+634 EI

>member
-23 EAVAGALANPLFSW
+23 ETVAGALANPLFSW

-93 ESLAD
+93 ESLTD
-98 YLAIGGDWQIS
+98 YLATGGEWQIN
-109 KMIHPL
+109 KTIHPL
-115 QIKTITKFYKNVIK
+115 QVKTITDFYQNVIK
-129 PQAKTIVSEI
+129 PQKTSTNEI
-139 DLAKAL
+139 DLAKEL
-145 VKKVQQKG
+145 LKKVQQKG
-153 RIYVGKDET
+153 RIYVGEGET
-162 VKIIEMA
+162 VKVIEMA
-169 QPFNIKHVNFEELYL
+169 QPFSIKHVNLEELYL
-184 KEITNKLRRLSQL
+184 KEITNKLKKLSQV
-197 DGEDLTADEVDNV
+197 DGEKLTADGVDNA
-210 IQQIQDENNQLLDLF
+210 IQQIQDANNQLLDLF
-225 LVDAKSNYSAKTV
+225 LADAKHNYSTKTI
-238 RRYRDNLRFY
+238 RRYRDNLQFY
-248 LNEWAAYRLS
+248 LNEWVAYRLS
-258 TIFNIYV
+258 TIFNLDIQT
-265 HSSVD
+265 SVD
-270 ELEFHGVDK
+270 ELEFHGVGK

-294 YLKDKNIISDNEYDD
+294 YLKDKDIISDNEYDD
-309 ILVYTQKDS
+309 ILVYTQKDP
-318 VDLDEEYEDEG
+318 VDFDEDEE
-329 EGEDQAIEDF
+329 EDQTIEDF

-345 ESEKLPVVFDSQ
+345 ESDKLPVVFDPQ
-357 TDKMLDKYLKSFVA
+357 TDKMIDEYLKSFVA

-383 IIHSQN
+383 IIHGQN

-404 FDEMTM
+404 FNEMTM
-410 EYCIIDFR
+410 EYFIIDFR
-418 EAFQNVN
+418 EEFRDVD

-434 PLLIKDGD
+434 PLLIKNGD

-533 EHGLSVKQDKA
+533 EHGLNVKQDKA

-571 MLRTKDIAE
+571 ILRTKDIAE
-580 LFSEMEI
+580 LVPEMEI
-587 NLDDPKLSSEIIGG
+587 NLDDPKLSSEIISG
-601 IKAGS
+601 IKTGS
-606 INRDELL
+606 ISRDELL

-634 KL
+634 EL

>member
-98 YLAIGGDWQIS
+98 YLATGGDWQIS
-109 KMIHPL
+109 KTIHPL
-115 QIKTITKFYKNVIK
+115 QVKTITNFYQDVIN
-129 PQAKTIVSEI
+129 PQKTSANEI

-153 RIYVGKDET
+153 RIYVGEDET
-162 VKIIEMA
+162 VKVIEMA
-169 QPFNIKHVNFEELYL
+169 QPFSIKHVNLEKLYL
-184 KEITNKLRRLSQL
+184 KEITNKLRKLSQV
-197 DGEDLTADEVDNV
+197 DGEKLTADGVDNA
-210 IQQIQDENNQLLDLF
+210 IQQIQDANNQLLDLF
-225 LVDAKSNYSAKTV
+225 LADAKHNYSTKTI
-238 RRYRDNLRFY
+238 RRYRDNLQFY
-248 LNEWAAYRLS
+248 LNEWVAYRLS
-258 TIFNIYV
+258 TIFNLDIQT
-265 HSSVD
+265 SVD
-270 ELEFHGVDK
+270 ELEFHGVGK

-294 YLKDKNIISDNEYDD
+294 YLKDKDIISDNEYDD
-309 ILVYTQKDS
+309 ILVYTQKDP
-318 VDLDEEYEDEG
+318 VDFDEDEE
-329 EGEDQAIEDF
+329 EDQGIEDF

-345 ESEKLPVVFDSQ
+345 ESDKLPVVFDPQ
-357 TDKMLDKYLKSFVA
+357 TDKMIDEYLKSFVA

-383 IIHSQN
+383 IIHAQN

-404 FDEMTM
+404 FNEMTM
-410 EYCIIDFR
+410 EYFIIDFR
-418 EAFQNVN
+418 EAFRDVD

-466 NNFNPF
+466 NKFNPF
-472 ANISNYQQDLE
+472 ANISNYQQALE

-491 LSGDDLKGAAFLS
+491 LSGDDVKGAAFLS
-504 LYQLKM
+504 LYQLKV
-510 SDYELELSS
+510 SAYGLELSS
-519 VNKAITKVIVFLNE
+519 VNEAINKVVAFLNE
-533 EHGLSVKQDKA
+533 EHGLSVKQDKT

-564 RGWTNYE
+564 RGWSNYE
-571 MLRTKDIAE
+571 LLRTKDIAKMVA
-580 LFSEMEI
+580 EMEI
-587 NLDDPKLSSEIIGG
+587 NLEDPKLSNEIISG
-601 IKAGS
+601 IQAGM

-613 NFLESSNLPPKVI
+613 NFLENSNLPPKVI
-626 SKLYKQVE
+626 SKLYKQAE
-634 KL
+634 EL

>member
-1 MFINVEKKAQK
+1 MFINVERRAQK
-12 LFNTYQQAMSE
+12 LFNTYQQATSE
-23 EAVAGALANPLFSW
+23 ENMAMVLANPLFSW

-45 RKKNMIFLND
+45 RKKNIIFLND

-93 ESLAD
+93 ESLTD
-98 YLAIGGDWQIS
+98 YLATGGDWQIG
-109 KMIHPL
+109 KTVHPL
-115 QIKTITKFYKNVIK
+115 QIKTITNFYQDVIK
-129 PQAKTIVSEI
+129 PQAKTVVNEV
-139 DLAKAL
+139 DLAQSL

-153 RIYVGKDET
+153 RIYVGEGET

-169 QPFNIKHVNFEELYL
+169 QPFNIKHVNLEELYL

-197 DGEDLTADEVDNV
+197 DGEKLTANGVDNA
-210 IQQIQDENNQLLDLF
+210 IQQIQDANNQLLDLF
-225 LVDAKSNYSAKTV
+225 LADAKRNSSTRTI
-238 RRYRDNLRFY
+238 RRYRDNLQFY
-248 LNEWAAYRLS
+248 LNEWVAYRLS
-258 TIFNIYV
+258 TLFNLDVRTSI
-265 HSSVD
+265 D
-270 ELEFHGVDK
+270 ELEFHGVGK
-279 TERTNIKASLKKLAK
+279 TERTNIKASLQKLAK
-294 YLKDKNIISDNEYDD
+294 YLKNQDILSDNEYDD
-309 ILVYTQKDS
+309 IIVYTQKDP
-318 VDLDEEYEDEG
+318 VDLDEDD
-329 EGEDQAIEDF
+329 DQVIGDF

-345 ESEKLPVVFDSQ
+345 ESEKLPAVFGPQ
-357 TDKMLDKYLKSFVA
+357 TDKMLDEYLKSFIA

-389 PSIDKERFDQYIQNK
+389 PTIDKERFEQYIQNK

-410 EYCIIDFR
+410 EYCIIDFK
-418 EAFQNVN
+418 EEFKNVD

-434 PLLIKDGD
+434 PLLIKDEN

-448 KHQQGLPYY
+448 KHQQGLLYY
-457 IPEKEVLID
+457 IPEKEILVD

-472 ANISNYQQDLE
+472 TNISNYQQELE

-510 SDYELELSS
+510 SDYGLELAS
-519 VNKAITKVIVFLNE
+519 VNDAINKVVTFLNE
-533 EHGLSVKQDKA
+533 EHGLSVKPDKA
-544 NEPLIKLL
+544 NEPLIKILA
-552 VLIATNIRRPWN
+552 LIATNIRRPWN
-564 RGWTNYE
+564 RGWSNYE
-571 MLRTKDIAE
+571 LLRTKNIAK
-580 LFSEMEI
+580 LVSEMEI
-587 NLDDPKLSSEIIGG
+587 NLEAPKLSSEIISG
-601 IKAGS
+601 IQVGK

-613 NFLESSNLPPKVI
+613 DFLENSNLPPKVI

-634 KL
+634 EI